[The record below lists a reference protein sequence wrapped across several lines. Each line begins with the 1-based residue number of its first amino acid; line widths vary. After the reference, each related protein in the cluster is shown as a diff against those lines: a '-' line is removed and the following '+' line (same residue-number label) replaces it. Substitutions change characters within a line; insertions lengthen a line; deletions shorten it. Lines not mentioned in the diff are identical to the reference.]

1 MTMLFSY
8 IIRKTIIQLLLG
20 SALSC
25 LYMLIRPH
33 PSYTLAWP
41 FAFLASWFFLVA
53 WFVFLKHD
61 GVAVLNLSKNKKRS
75 HLTER
80 FFKKFKTRSFIDYVD
95 SEVEN
100 EEILDDNGTY
110 HLKLF
115 SNLLTGFIFL
125 VLTIIF

>member
-1 MTMLFSY
+1 MTMLLSY

-25 LYMLIRPH
+25 LYMLVRPH

-75 HLTER
+75 SLTER

-95 SEVEN
+95 TEVEN
-100 EEILDDNGTY
+100 EEVLDENGTFR
-110 HLKLF
+110 LKLI
-115 SNLLTGFIFL
+115 SNLLTGMIFL
-125 VLTIIF
+125 ILAVIF